1 MYFAFLCELCGL
13 CGEYPLQTM
22 IAFSQVTKRYPGGTE
37 ALHAVTFS
45 VETGELAIVT
55 GPSGAG
61 KTTLLKLIAAIE
73 RPTQGS
79 VLVHGQNVG
88 HLSRAAVPFLRRNIG
103 MVFQD
108 GRLLHDR
115 NVFENVILPL
125 RIVGMAHKEAA
136 KRVRAALDKV
146 GLLHK
151 ERAMPITLSGG
162 EQQRLAVARAIVNR
176 PAILIAD
183 EPTGNLD
190 AEYAKQLMDMFI
202 AFHQVGVTLVIATHE
217 PALLER
223 AATRVLHLRDGAL
236 Q

>member
-1 MYFAFLCELCGL
+1 
-13 CGEYPLQTM
+13 M
-22 IAFSQVTKRYPGGTE
+22 ITFSHVTKRYRGGTE
-37 ALHAVTFS
+37 ALKEVSCSIEA
-45 VETGELAIVT
+45 GELVVLT

-88 HLSRAAVPFLRRNIG
+88 KLTRGAVPYLRRNIG
-103 MVFQD
+103 MVFQE
-108 GRLLHDR
+108 GRLLFDR

-125 RIVGMAHKEAA
+125 RIIGMAHKEAA

-146 GLLHK
+146 GLLAK
-151 ERAMPITLSGG
+151 EKAQPITLSGG
-162 EQQRLAVARAIVNR
+162 EQQRLAIARAIVNR

-190 AEYAKQLMDMFI
+190 PEYAAQLMEMFA
-202 AFHQVGVTLVIATHE
+202 AFNQVGVTIVIATHD
-217 PALLER
+217 PHL
-223 AATRVLHLRDGAL
+223 AARVTSRVLHLRGGVL
-236 Q
+236 QT

>member
-1 MYFAFLCELCGL
+1 
-13 CGEYPLQTM
+13 M
-22 IAFSQVTKRYPGGTE
+22 ITFSQVTKRYRGGTE
-37 ALHAVTFS
+37 ALKEVSCSIEA
-45 VETGELAIVT
+45 GELVVLT

-88 HLSRAAVPFLRRNIG
+88 KLTRGAVPYLRRNIG
-103 MVFQD
+103 MVFQE
-108 GRLLHDR
+108 GRLLFDR

-125 RIVGMAHKEAA
+125 RIIGMAHKEAA

-146 GLLHK
+146 GLLAK
-151 ERAMPITLSGG
+151 EKAQPITLSGG
-162 EQQRLAVARAIVNR
+162 EQQRLAIARAIVNR

-190 AEYAKQLMDMFI
+190 PEYAEQLVDMFA
-202 AFHQVGVTLVIATHE
+202 AFNQVGVTIVIATHD
-217 PALLER
+217 PNL
-223 AATRVLHLRDGAL
+223 AARVTSRVLHLRGGVL
-236 Q
+236 QT

>member
-1 MYFAFLCELCGL
+1 
-13 CGEYPLQTM
+13 M
-22 IAFSQVTKRYPGGTE
+22 ITFSNVTKRYRGGTE
-37 ALHAVTFS
+37 ALKEISCS
-45 VETGELAIVT
+45 VEAGELLVLT

-88 HLSRAAVPFLRRNIG
+88 KLTRGAVPYLRRNIG
-103 MVFQD
+103 MVFQE
-108 GRLLHDR
+108 GRLLFDR

-125 RIVGMAHKEAA
+125 RIIGMAHKEAA

-146 GLLHK
+146 GLLAK
-151 ERAMPITLSGG
+151 EKAQPITLSGG
-162 EQQRLAVARAIVNR
+162 EQQRLAIARAIVNR

-190 AEYAKQLMDMFI
+190 PEYAAQLMEMFA
-202 AFHQVGVTLVIATHE
+202 AFNQVGVTIVLATHD
-217 PALLER
+217 PQL
-223 AATRVLHLRDGAL
+223 AARVTSRVLHLRGGVL
-236 Q
+236 QP

>member
-1 MYFAFLCELCGL
+1 
-13 CGEYPLQTM
+13 M
-22 IAFSQVTKRYPGGTE
+22 ITFSQVTKRYRGGTE
-37 ALHAVTFS
+37 ALKEVSFTI
-45 VETGELAIVT
+45 ETGELAILS

-88 HLSRAAVPFLRRNIG
+88 KLTRGAVPYLRRNIG
-103 MVFQD
+103 MVFQE
-108 GRLLHDR
+108 GRLLFDR

-125 RIVGMAHKEAA
+125 RIIGMPHKEAA

-146 GLLHK
+146 GLLHREK
-151 ERAMPITLSGG
+151 AQPITLSGG
-162 EQQRLAVARAIVNR
+162 EQQRLAIARAIVNR

-190 AEYAKQLMDMFI
+190 PEYAAQLMDMFA
-202 AFHQVGVTLVIATHE
+202 AFNQVGVTLVIATHD
-217 PALLER
+217 PGLAAR
-223 AATRVLHLRDGAL
+223 AASRVLHLRDGVL
-236 Q
+236 QA